1 MTATSAFFAI
11 AQTLSTL
18 PYTEEVGKA
27 VFPLILLAAGV
38 APAQVAISPDPEHE
52 SVELENPWIRVFRVH
67 LAPHAKTVMRAHPD
81 RVVIPL
87 GEQRM
92 SVSSASGK
100 PVERKCRAGDI
111 YWEQAGARAIE
122 NRGDSRLETLLVELK
137 KALSARPPDSLDAVR
152 TDPRHFQTVI
162 DNSEVRV
169 TRVHYG
175 AKEAS
180 QLVSHPS
187 RLMVLLTAAQVRV
200 IPRNGKPD
208 NRDGRPGQIE
218 WLVEETSKT
227 ENRSNEPLDA
237 ILVEP
242 K

>member
-1 MTATSAFFAI
+1 M
-11 AQTLSTL
+11 L
-18 PYTEEVGKA
+18 V
-27 VFPLILLAAGV
+27 AAAV

-87 GEQRM
+87 GEQNM
-92 SVSSASGK
+92 SVSSAKEK
-100 PVERKCRAGDI
+100 PAERKCKGGEVC
-111 YWEQAGARAIE
+111 WEQAGTRAIE

-137 KALSARPPDSLDAVR
+137 TALNARPPDSLDPVR
-152 TDPRHFQTVI
+152 TDPKHFQAVI
-162 DNSEVRV
+162 DNGEVRV
-169 TRVHYG
+169 LRVHYG
-175 AKEAS
+175 AKESS

-187 RLMVLLTAAQVRV
+187 RLMVLLTAAQLRV
-200 IPRNGKPD
+200 TPRNGKPE

-218 WLVEETSKT
+218 WLTEQTLKS
-227 ENRSNEPLDA
+227 ENRSSEPLDA